1 MTRSWNAIARG
12 QVEDSLR
19 FHPLGPAA
27 LALAVGGGAS
37 CPPSSW
43 SSPALHSPKVVIP
56 VVATWMAV
64 WLVRFLRTPREAA
77 SS

>member
-27 LALAVGGGAS
+27 LALAVAAAIL
-37 CPPSSW
+37 PADQLDN
-43 SSPALHSPKVVIP
+43 PALRSPKVVVP

-64 WLVRFLRTPREAA
+64 WLVRFLRAP
-77 SS
+77 

>member
-27 LALAVGGGAS
+27 LALAVAAAIL
-37 CPPSSW
+37 PPEQLEQ
-43 SSPALHSPKVVIP
+43 PVLHSPKVVIP
-56 VVATWMAV
+56 VVATWMVV
-64 WLVRFLRTPREAA
+64 WLVRFVRIPREAA